1 MLFNKSTSALA
12 PEMVREVLDLMRGLA
27 NSGMTMVCVT
37 HEVGFARELASRVI
51 FLADEI
57 LVEDTT
63 PTEFSNHP
71 KEERT
76 KKFSAQILH

>member
-1 MLFNKSTSALA
+1 MLFNEPTSALA
-12 PEMVREVLDLMRGLA
+12 PEMVCEVLDVMRGLA

-37 HEVGFARELASRVI
+37 HKVGFARELASRVI

-63 PTEFSNHP
+63 PIEFFNRP
-71 KEERT
+71 KAEKT
-76 KKFSAQILH
+76 KKFLAQILH